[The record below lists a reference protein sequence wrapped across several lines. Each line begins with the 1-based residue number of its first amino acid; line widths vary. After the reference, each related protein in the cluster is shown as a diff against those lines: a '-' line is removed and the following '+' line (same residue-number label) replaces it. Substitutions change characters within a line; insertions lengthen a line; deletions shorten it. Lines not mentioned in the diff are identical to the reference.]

1 MPARA
6 RYLYRRIHN
15 IRHVRQITS
24 AMYTIAATQVI
35 QRRKA
40 LTAARPFS
48 EAALPLLAG
57 LAATLRQESL
67 HVDLL
72 HGVNAPGQG
81 LVVVNS
87 DRGLCGR
94 YVGDI
99 NEAAEKFAKAHP
111 QVLLLLGGDK
121 AYRPF
126 RRRPWRIVRTY
137 LRSYDR
143 PSPAFARQVA
153 EDLVELYG
161 RDVGEVHAVYMHF
174 RGELVQKVRVERLLP
189 LPVPEAQPLNLLVEP
204 ALEEVAQGL
213 ARTVLVGRLLEIFLH
228 AKTAEHAI
236 RREAMKAATDNADEL
251 LEKLVVQY
259 NKARQHRITAE
270 LADIMGGAE
279 ALREE

>member
-1 MPARA
+1 MAIRA
-6 RYLYRRIHN
+6 RQLYRRIQN

-40 LTAARPFS
+40 LLAARPFS
-48 EAALPLLAG
+48 EAALPLLG
-57 LAATLRQESL
+57 HLAATLRQESIP
-67 HVDLL
+67 VALL
-72 HGVNAPGQG
+72 DGVNVEGKA
-81 LVVVNS
+81 LLVVNS

-99 NEAAEKFAKAHP
+99 NAAAEKWAGE
-111 QVLLLLGGDK
+111 QGNVVLLVGGEK
-121 AYRPF
+121 GVRHF
-126 RRRPWRIVRTY
+126 RRRPWRVIRTY
-137 LRSYDR
+137 TRAYDR
-143 PSPAFARQVA
+143 PHVDFAHRVA
-153 EDLVELYG
+153 EDLLELYG
-161 RDVGEVHAVYMHF
+161 RDVGEVHTVYMQF
-174 RGELVQKVRVERLLP
+174 RGELIQRVKVERLLP
-189 LPVPEAQPLNLLVEP
+189 LAIPKAPPWNILVEP
-204 ALEEVAQGL
+204 GLKEVAEGM

-228 AKTAEHAI
+228 AKTSEQAI